1 MFDRSRLHT
10 LLQAYK
16 KNFVAEHWNGEKY
29 KWEAVKRFQDKWDIN
44 AQDFPEML
52 NRSLSKTSN
61 LLASANNF
69 PRNMIVGF
77 AKSVPEKVRSMF
89 IDLFDEN
96 KDTFERM
103 TAFKMQS
110 ENLLEE
116 YGNGA
121 KHHYQYGNAISTY
134 LWLRYPNKYYIYKSN
149 EVKTVAR
156 ELEADHLFKN
166 GAHADNIRNFL
177 HLYDEINA
185 VLKEDTELVNLFR
198 SQLTD
203 TCYPD
208 PELKTLTV
216 DVGFYIAR
224 NCSQKDLAAR
234 VEPDK
239 ENCRYWWLNANP
251 RIWSFADI
259 AVGEVQFY
267 TLYNDVQHR
276 GIKLPHE

>member
-89 IDLFDEN
+89 IDLFDAN

-116 YGNGA
+116 
-121 KHHYQYGNAISTY
+121 
-134 LWLRYPNKYYIYKSN
+134 
-149 EVKTVAR
+149 
-156 ELEADHLFKN
+156 
-166 GAHADNIRNFL
+166 
-177 HLYDEINA
+177 
-185 VLKEDTELVNLFR
+185 
-198 SQLTD
+198 
-203 TCYPD
+203 
-208 PELKTLTV
+208 
-216 DVGFYIAR
+216 
-224 NCSQKDLAAR
+224 
-234 VEPDK
+234 
-239 ENCRYWWLNANP
+239 
-251 RIWSFADI
+251 
-259 AVGEVQFY
+259 
-267 TLYNDVQHR
+267 
-276 GIKLPHE
+276 

>member
-1 MFDRSRLHT
+1 M
-10 LLQAYK
+10 
-16 KNFVAEHWNGEKY
+16 
-29 KWEAVKRFQDKWDIN
+29 
-44 AQDFPEML
+44 
-52 NRSLSKTSN
+52 N
-61 LLASANNF
+61 LK
-69 PRNMIVGF
+69 PI
-77 AKSVPEKVRSMF
+77 
-89 IDLFDEN
+89 I
-96 KDTFERM
+96 
-103 TAFKMQS
+103 
-110 ENLLEE
+110 
-116 YGNGA
+116 
-121 KHHYQYGNAISTY
+121 
-134 LWLRYPNKYYIYKSN
+134 
-149 EVKTVAR
+149 
-156 ELEADHLFKN
+156 LFKN

-239 ENCRYWWLNANP
+239 EDCRYWWLNANP